1 MKYSLNLIKI
11 AVFLSS
17 FLIFLFISS
26 PTFSDAEKLK
36 KWDGAGDVNLKFSD
50 LGGNI
55 LELKDFRESV
65 ILLNFWAS
73 WCAPCVNEMPALIK
87 LSEKFKDFSFKLVM
101 VNFGENTQKVRDF
114 SKSLSNPSDIYLD
127 QDKLSGNFWV
137 TKGLPVTYLINKK
150 GQITHMVMGEV
161 DWNHE
166 SIEKIIRKLFKS
178 FENE

>member
-11 AVFLSS
+11 TVFLLS
-17 FLIFLFISS
+17 FLILLFIFL
-26 PTFSDAEKLK
+26 PTFAVVEKLK
-36 KWDGAGDVNLKFSD
+36 KLGGSVYINLKFSD
-50 LGGNI
+50 LGGNT
-55 LELKDFRESV
+55 LELTDFRESV

-73 WCAPCVNEMPALIK
+73 WCAPCVKEMPALIK
-87 LSEKFKDFSFKLVM
+87 LSEKFKDFSFKLLM
-101 VNFGENTQKVRDF
+101 VNFGENTQKVREF
-114 SKSLSNPSDIYLD
+114 SKSLSNPSNIYLD
-127 QDKLSGNFWV
+127 QDKLSGDFWV

-166 SIEKIIRKLFKS
+166 SIEEVIRKLFKS

>member
-1 MKYSLNLIKI
+1 MEIDTETVKKIARLSRIKI
-11 AVFLSS
+11 NELESADIQTDLNRIVEFVKKLSE
-17 FLIFLFISS
+17 I
-26 PTFSDAEKLK
+26 
-36 KWDGAGDVNLKFSD
+36 DGLGTSD
-50 LGGNI
+50 LYSEGYK
-55 LELKDFRESV
+55 LV
-65 ILLNFWAS
+65 NFWAS

-150 GQITHMVMGEV
+150 GQTNTKHKRNTTQITNELQTQQMHTKSNKTEQA
-161 DWNHE
+161 
-166 SIEKIIRKLFKS
+166 LF
-178 FENE
+178 

>member
-1 MKYSLNLIKI
+1 MKYSLNLTKI
-11 AVFLSS
+11 AVFLLS
-17 FLIFLFISS
+17 FLILLFISS
-26 PTFSDAEKLK
+26 PTFADAEKLK
-36 KWDGAGDVNLKFSD
+36 KWDGANDVNLKFSD
-50 LGGNI
+50 LGGNT
-55 LELKDFRESV
+55 LELNDFRESV
-65 ILLNFWAS
+65 VLLNFWAS

-87 LSEKFKDFSFKLVM
+87 LSEKFKDFSFKLLM
-101 VNFGENTQKVRDF
+101 VNFGENTQKVREF

-166 SIEKIIRKLFKS
+166 SIEDVIKKLFKS